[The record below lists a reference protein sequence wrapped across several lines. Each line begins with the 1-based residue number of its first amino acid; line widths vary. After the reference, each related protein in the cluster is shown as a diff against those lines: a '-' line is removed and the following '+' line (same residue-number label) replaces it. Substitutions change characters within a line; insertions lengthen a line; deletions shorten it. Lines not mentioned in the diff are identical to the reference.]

1 MFYNRERRSLF
12 DKLILIYHEEALSLI
27 HIWVIELEKN
37 LITPLVQIREEKEL
51 TQAQLADICEV
62 SQPVIARLETAVHS
76 PQLNSLLK
84 ILVPLGYTL
93 EIVPLKKNFSN

>member
-1 MFYNRERRSLF
+1 MAATWKQIREGL
-12 DKLILIYHEEALSLI
+12 ALSEEEER
-27 HIWVIELEKN
+27 VIELEKN
-37 LITPLVQIREEKEL
+37 LIKTLVQIREEKEL

-76 PQLNSLLK
+76 HQLNSLLK

-93 EIVPLKKNFSN
+93 EIVQLGSKFSNKRL

>member
-1 MFYNRERRSLF
+1 MAATWKQIREGL
-12 DKLILIYHEEALSLI
+12 ALSEEEER
-27 HIWVIELEKN
+27 VIELEKN
-37 LITPLVQIREEKEL
+37 LIKTLVQIREEKEL

-62 SQPVIARLETAVHS
+62 SQPVIARLETAAHS

>member
-1 MFYNRERRSLF
+1 MAATW
-12 DKLILIYHEEALSLI
+12 K
-27 HIWVIELEKN
+27 
-37 LITPLVQIREEKEL
+37 QIREGLALSEEEEREL

-93 EIVPLKKNFSN
+93 EIVPLGSKFSNKRL

>member
-1 MFYNRERRSLF
+1 MKKKKESLNW
-12 DKLILIYHEEALSLI
+12 K
-27 HIWVIELEKN
+27 KN
-37 LITPLVQIREEKEL
+37 LIKTLVQIREEKEL

-93 EIVPLKKNFSN
+93 EIVPLGSKFSNKRL

>member
-1 MFYNRERRSLF
+1 MAATWKQIREGL
-12 DKLILIYHEEALSLI
+12 ALSEEEER
-27 HIWVIELEKN
+27 VIELEKN
-37 LITPLVQIREEKEL
+37 LIKTLVQIREEKEL

-76 PQLNSLLK
+76 PHLNSLLK

-93 EIVPLKKNFSN
+93 EIVPLGSKFSNKRL